1 MRTDIK
7 TCPIPVMATLLVI
20 QGCGPANEFVPPPP
34 PEVTVANPVI
44 QDVTTYLEFP
54 GRTSSPQIVEVRTR
68 VKGFLQTVEFTDGT
82 KVQKGDLLYTIEPE
96 QFEAAVAAADA
107 TLQSAIA
114 ERKLRDAM
122 LERINMAASQGAA
135 SQVEMLEAQARSDAA
150 AADVNK
156 AQADLKNAR
165 LELEYT
171 KIHAP
176 ISGRLS
182 RNFVT
187 EGNLVGSGDSTL
199 LTTIRE
205 IDPIQV
211 YFEVNERDLIRLI
224 KIDQDRKEK
233 DGTDVDPPVAYLDL
247 TDGSRYEEAGVVEYS
262 DNMVDRQ
269 TGTMEVRASFPNP
282 RRMLVEGLFVRVQVP
297 QKTAEAML
305 VPEVALQRDVVG
317 AYLMVVDADETVQRR
332 DVRLGKTV
340 DGDRVIESGIEP
352 DDRVIVNGLQRA
364 QPGNKVV
371 PTMADTNS

>member
-1 MRTDIK
+1 
-7 TCPIPVMATLLVI
+7 
-20 QGCGPANEFVPPPP
+20 
-34 PEVTVANPVI
+34 
-44 QDVTTYLEFP
+44 
-54 GRTSSPQIVEVRTR
+54 PQIVEVRTR